1 MTFRQ
6 KGQGDNMLGRISL
19 SIAVAA
25 ASAAGCAASYPPPT
39 QRMAEALATVRGAQE
54 VGANDNPQGQLHLR
68 LAQEELQNA
77 NILVTQ
83 GDNKRADFVLVRA
96 KSDADLALAE
106 AREWAARSA
115 AQASLQQVAV
125 LRSAAT
131 NAQPPN
137 AVEPATTP
145 PPPMRPMTAPSTP
158 IPPTNGG
165 SK

>member
-1 MTFRQ
+1 
-6 KGQGDNMLGRISL
+6 MLGQLSL
-19 SIAVAA
+19 SIVAA
-25 ASAAGCAASYPPPT
+25 ATAVGCAASYPPPT

-54 VGANDNPQGQLHLR
+54 VGANDNPQGQLHIR

-77 NILVTQ
+77 SILVAQ

-96 KSDADLALAE
+96 KADADLALAE
-106 AREWAARSA
+106 AREGAALFAARSA
-115 AQASLQQVAV
+115 LQQVVV

-137 AVEPATTP
+137 APEPATGP
-145 PPPMRPMTAPSTP
+145 PPATPVTIPSNP
-158 IPPTNGG
+158 IPSTNGG